1 MTIDLANLTNKTSLS
16 GTEQILLNDG
26 GTAKDVTVD
35 VLMAGV
41 VKSVTDP
48 VTGGITK
55 IWTGTQAAYDALT
68 PADDT
73 LYIIVEA

>member
-1 MTIDLANLTNKTSLS
+1 MSKITKLGRLGRMFQGFGYHKTIAREMDKMVQVEVN
-16 GTEQILLNDG
+16 E
-26 GTAKDVTVD
+26 
-35 VLMAGV
+35 
-41 VKSVTDP
+41 

-55 IWTGTQAAYDALT
+55 IWTGTQAEYDAIAT

>member
-1 MTIDLANLTNKTSLS
+1 MASQSATLGADGWEIDAPN
-16 GTEQILLNDG
+16 ERPV
-26 GTAKDVTVD
+26 TA
-35 VLMAGV
+35 
-41 VKSVTDP
+41 VTDP

-73 LYIIVEA
+73 LYIIVES

>member
-1 MTIDLANLTNKTSLS
+1 MTSPTR
-16 GTEQILLNDG
+16 
-26 GTAKDVTVD
+26 DVFQ
-35 VLMAGV
+35 LELEKRGV
-41 VKSVTDP
+41 VQAVTND

-55 IWTGTQAAYDALT
+55 IWTGTQAQYDALT